1 MLGRDLVTF
10 IMKNNLLDTDV
21 FDDGK
26 LIGYISEEE
35 AGAKFGVGATTVRVW
50 VNQGRLNGLRIND
63 TIYVPYDSED
73 PRLKEKSPSNLVK
86 ELAG

>member
-21 FDDGK
+21 FEDGK

-35 AGAKFGVGATTVRVW
+35 AGTKFGVGAATIRVW

-63 TIYVPYDSED
+63 TVYIQYDSED